1 MLSVQIPGP
10 PAKPNGDLVCDR
22 HEQQPTE
29 SQDDAGAGTNNVAS
43 DERRIQARA
52 RSNTQK
58 SRTRQSPDSPSAR
71 TGPPRSLSYNFSLSH
86 AHGLS
91 PTDTTHEAL
100 ESDQGSELVFAP
112 MPGDTSFRSVLD
124 YDKKGKRRESATSGH
139 KWGRVHDSPI
149 EETEQFDWAAAATNK
164 DVPAEEGELSNSN
177 RSSQIKSVPSP
188 SARTQRSLSVPGR
201 TGAGAAKWT
210 RLRSLLPHLKRQ
222 REPLPGPSAVTSQS
236 VNITDELITGGLAT
250 LMLRLWV
257 ERDENDKRRV
267 SVLLHRLRI
276 RVSDSLHPL
285 HGHNTVFRIE
295 CEYANG
301 AARWVIYRQLR
312 DFITLHTH
320 YSLSNAYSHNVD
332 QLPRFPRTSK
342 SYFRSSTY
350 HLRAS
355 CRSPIFQVPQ
365 EGKGAEWRKDGPK
378 GVRANTT
385 RGFGKLLG

>member
-1 MLSVQIPGP
+1 MLSVQIPGSS
-10 PAKPNGDLVCDR
+10 ASPNGDLVCDR
-22 HEQQPTE
+22 PERQPIE
-29 SQDDAGAGTNNVAS
+29 SQDDATGAGTDNIAS
-43 DERRIQARA
+43 NQRRIQA

-58 SRTRQSPDSPSAR
+58 SRTGQSPDTPSSR

-91 PTDTTHEAL
+91 PTDTNHEAL

-124 YDKKGKRRESATSGH
+124 YDKNGKRRVSATSGH

-149 EETEQFDWAAAATNK
+149 QETEQFDWAAAATTNK
-164 DVPAEEGELSNSN
+164 DVPAEEGELTNSN
-177 RSSQIKSVPSP
+177 TTSQIKSIPSP
-188 SARTQRSLSVPGR
+188 ARTRRSFSVPHVSSDR
-201 TGAGAAKWT
+201 MGAGAAKWG
-210 RLRSLLPHLKRQ
+210 RLRLLLPHLKRQ
-222 REPLPGPSAVTSQS
+222 RETLPGPSAVTSHS

-250 LMLRLWV
+250 LMLRLWF

-332 QLPRFPRTSK
+332 RLPRFPRTSK
-342 SYFRSSTY
+342 SD
-350 HLRAS
+350 LIGAQ
-355 CRSPIFQVPQ
+355 PII
-365 EGKGAEWRKDGPK
+365 
-378 GVRANTT
+378 
-385 RGFGKLLG
+385 